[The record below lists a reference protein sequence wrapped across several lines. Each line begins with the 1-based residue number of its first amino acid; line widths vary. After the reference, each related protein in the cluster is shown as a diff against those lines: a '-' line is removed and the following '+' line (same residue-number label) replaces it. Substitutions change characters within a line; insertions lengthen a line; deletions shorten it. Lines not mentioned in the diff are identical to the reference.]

1 MDGRPQRKV
10 ADYLLTSFG
19 VRYLDTVTT
28 AGMVR
33 HLAEDTEQ
41 TPAILVNLNH
51 SVSNHPSMHL
61 AVVAHHAC
69 IGTPA
74 PERKQKQQII
84 LALER
89 IASSH
94 PGREVIGLWFDEH
107 RIISRV

>member
-33 HLAEDTEQ
+33 HLAADTEQ
-41 TPAILVNLNH
+41 TPAILINLNH
-51 SVSNHPSMHL
+51 SVSNHRSMHI
-61 AVVAHHAC
+61 AVVAHQDC
-69 IGTPA
+69 IGNPL
-74 PERKQKQQII
+74 PEKTQKHQVA
-84 LALER
+84 LAVER
-89 IASSH
+89 VASIH